1 MTVKT
6 HDAVDE
12 ASLVDQLRALL
23 EASDARIDE
32 LLTSCGEEGLTQ
44 PNLLRWLRAR
54 HHNPAAAA
62 KSLTEHAAWR
72 SEFVGTA
79 GRIEEVCMADV
90 RRWRPACHTLVTTRP
105 ACDD

>member
-44 PNLLRWLRAR
+44 PNLLRWLRDR

-79 GRIEEVCMADV
+79 GRLDEARVGAADD
-90 RRWRPACHTLVTTRP
+90 AC
-105 ACDD
+105 